1 MKGASIKVMAKKK
14 EMKEK
19 YLKIPNSILNIS
31 GLNLSKKNLLAHI
44 YSYGRKGCWQGNDT
58 LGKMFF
64 VSGRTISTWVSGLK
78 KAGEILW
85 AHPKGRYRTLWAK
98 RQPDVK
104 TATSLLYMGEEISK
118 QAVVTGHAT
127 EILLRRNLR
136 GGIEENCVPTTKKD
150 CIQVGRNLPHTNN
163 TTKKDTITK
172 TTATPSPLPA
182 GGQAPALL
190 VDRKNEYVSQVEQLK
205 RNFGKGPPRKLTSA
219 EREQRR
225 QAQLRALRADGA
237 GREDS
242 AGEKK
247 R

>member
-1 MKGASIKVMAKKK
+1 MAKKK

-31 GLNLSKKNLLAHI
+31 GLNLNKKNLLAHI

-58 LGKMFF
+58 LGKMFY
-64 VSGRTISTWVSGLK
+64 VSGRTISTWVSDLK

-98 RQPDVK
+98 RHPDIK

-118 QAVVTGHAT
+118 EAVVTGHAT

-136 GGIEENCVPTTKKD
+136 GGIEETGVPTTKKH
-150 CIQVGRNLPHTNN
+150 CIQVRRNLLHTNN
-163 TTKKDTITK
+163 TTKKDTTTN

-190 VDRKNEYVSQVEQLK
+190 VDRKNEYVSQIEQLK
-205 RNFGKGPPRKLTSA
+205 KSFGSGGRRRKPELTAA

-225 QAQLRALRADGA
+225 QAQLKALQAVEAGQQGLADG
-237 GREDS
+237 
-242 AGEKK
+242 KK
-247 R
+247 AK

>member
-1 MKGASIKVMAKKK
+1 MAKQNDK
-14 EMKEK
+14 KEK

-31 GLNLSKKNLLAHI
+31 GLNLNKKNLLAHI

-58 LGKMFF
+58 IGKMFY
-64 VSGRTISTWVSGLK
+64 VTGRTISTWVSDLK

-98 RQPDVK
+98 RHTDVK
-104 TATSLLYMGEEISK
+104 TAISLLYMGEEISK
-118 QAVVTGHAT
+118 EAVVTGHAT

-136 GGIEENCVPTTKKD
+136 GGIEETSVPTTKKD
-150 CIQVGRNLPHTNN
+150 CIQVGRNLLHTNN
-163 TTKKDTITK
+163 TTKKDTTTN

-190 VDRKNEYVSQVEQLK
+190 EDRKNGYVLQIEQLTK
-205 RNFGKGPPRKLTSA
+205 SFGAGGRRRRPELTAA

-225 QAQLRALRADGA
+225 QTQLNALQAVEAGQQGLADG
-237 GREDS
+237 
-242 AGEKK
+242 KK
-247 R
+247 AK